1 MDQISVNSM
10 GTTLR
15 YSFLG
20 TGEIHTGWQR
30 EFNWK
35 RQVCFRE
42 GEDSSLEQPSG
53 SDLRYRAASQ
63 KRTAR
68 TQGLVD
74 LYWRA
79 CSRRGGSVIS
89 D

>member
-1 MDQISVNSM
+1 M
-10 GTTLR
+10 
-15 YSFLG
+15 
-20 TGEIHTGWQR
+20 
-30 EFNWK
+30 
-35 RQVCFRE
+35 CFRE

-63 KRTAR
+63 KRIAR